1 MAEKAPR
8 SNQPAHVHARLAI
21 RAVAVALA
29 CVASAMG
36 ASTASAAGASAAVG
50 DVVRIRLATGDVITC
65 ELVRR
70 QPGSVVVHHPVLG
83 ELTIP
88 AAQIEEIQPVSGAAA
103 RPAGDAEAA
112 PLPAPA
118 PSAATRPGMAPPPL
132 DPSTSTVL
140 PVGPSDAEASA
151 VDPTDVPKPP
161 RGPWRATIAAGVN
174 YTDNNDQTL
183 DARIAAGANY
193 EIPDVEELALSAEYF
208 FKTLNSNT
216 TDNNLLVNGVYNRFI
231 GDTPWLWFVKAQY
244 QYSQF
249 EAWEHRISGYGGV
262 GYQVFKLPPV
272 DLLLKV
278 GAGATYEFGPP
289 SQTLPE
295 GYGEAQFAWQ
305 ISELQ
310 RLEMSGNIAPDLS
323 NMGEFRVISRAEW
336 QCKIDPLLDLA
347 LTFGVRW
354 QYQSEVPAGDVNY
367 DLRVYAGLQVG
378 F

>member
-1 MAEKAPR
+1 MAAW
-8 SNQPAHVHARLAI
+8 
-21 RAVAVALA
+21 VAAWSLV
-29 CVASAMG
+29 SG
-36 ASTASAAGASAAVG
+36 AAAAAAATTVGVGATVSVG

-88 AAQIEEIQPVSGAAA
+88 AAQIEEIQPVAAAASRQPGAAQ
-103 RPAGDAEAA
+103 
-112 PLPAPA
+112 PAPA
-118 PSAATRPGMAPPPL
+118 PAPASSAATQPGMAPSPIE
-132 DPSTSTVL
+132 SIAQQVL
-140 PVGPSDAEASA
+140 PVGPSDAEDSA
-151 VDPTDVPKPP
+151 VDPTDAPKPP
-161 RGPWRATIAAGVN
+161 KGPWRATIAAAVN
-174 YTDNNDQTL
+174 YTDNNDKTL
-183 DARIAAGANY
+183 DARIAAGATY

-208 FKTLNSNT
+208 FKTLNSDT

-262 GYQVFKLPPV
+262 GYQMFKLPPV
-272 DLLLKV
+272 DLLLKI

-295 GYGEAQFAWQ
+295 GYGEAQFAWK

-323 NMGEFRVISRAEW
+323 DLGEFRVISRAEW
-336 QCKIDPLLDLA
+336 QCKIDPTLDLA
-347 LTFGVRW
+347 LTLGVRW
-354 QYQSEVPAGDVNY
+354 QYQSQVPAGDVNY

>member
-1 MAEKAPR
+1 
-8 SNQPAHVHARLAI
+8 
-21 RAVAVALA
+21 
-29 CVASAMG
+29 
-36 ASTASAAGASAAVG
+36 
-50 DVVRIRLATGDVITC
+50 
-65 ELVRR
+65 
-70 QPGSVVVHHPVLG
+70 
-83 ELTIP
+83 
-88 AAQIEEIQPVSGAAA
+88 
-103 RPAGDAEAA
+103 
-112 PLPAPA
+112 
-118 PSAATRPGMAPPPL
+118 
-132 DPSTSTVL
+132 VL

-151 VDPTDVPKPP
+151 VDSTDAPKPP
-161 RGPWRATIAAGVN
+161 KGPWRATIAAGVN
-174 YTDNNDQTL
+174 YTDNNDKTL
-183 DARIAAGANY
+183 DARIAAGATY

-208 FKTLNSNT
+208 FKTLNSDT

-295 GYGEAQFAWQ
+295 GYGEAQFAWE